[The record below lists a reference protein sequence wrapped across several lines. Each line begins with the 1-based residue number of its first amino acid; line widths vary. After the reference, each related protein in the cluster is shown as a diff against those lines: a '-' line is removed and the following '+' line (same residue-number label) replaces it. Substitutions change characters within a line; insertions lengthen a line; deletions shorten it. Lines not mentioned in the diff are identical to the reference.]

1 MAEYIF
7 SDNQEDI
14 EYYRLR
20 LLEDAFDK
28 KTKSILQ
35 AAGLKKRWKCLEIGP
50 GAGSILQ
57 WMAKIVGDTGIV
69 VGLDKNTKYIQQLD
83 HKPLKIV
90 EGMIQDF
97 KCDEQFDL
105 IHARYV
111 FIHNADAAKIFSK
124 ISELLKPGGTLVIE
138 EPDFT
143 VARWIDV
150 RYKKEGN
157 RVNQA
162 ICRMFQAK
170 GLNPAYGMQVGLDMA
185 SFGLN
190 IDIIDSEMH
199 LEFGGSRVAKVMSA
213 STEALK
219 EKYIETGECSED
231 DIGTYIKGAKDL
243 RSFAIYYATTSIVG
257 TKT

>member
-1 MAEYIF
+1 MTEYIF
-7 SDNQEDI
+7 SDNQEDN

-28 KTKSILQ
+28 KTKIILRG
-35 AAGLKKRWKCLEIGP
+35 AGLKERWKCLEIGP

-69 VGLDKNTKYIQQLD
+69 VGLDKNTKYIKQAD
-83 HKPLKIV
+83 HTPIKIV

-97 KCDEQFDL
+97 RCDEKFDL

-111 FIHNADAAKIFSK
+111 FIHNADAAKIILK
-124 ISELLKPGGTLVIE
+124 TTKLLKPGGRLVIE

-143 VARWIDV
+143 VARWIDD
-150 RYKKEGN
+150 RYEKGGN

-162 ICRMFQAK
+162 ICKMFQAK
-170 GLNPAYGMQVGLDMA
+170 RLNPAYGTQVGLDMA
-185 SFGLN
+185 SSGLN
-190 IDIIDSEMH
+190 IDKIDSEMH
-199 LEFGGSRVAKVMSA
+199 LEFGGSEVARVMSA

-219 EKYIETGECSED
+219 EKYTETGECSED
-231 DIGTYIKGAKDL
+231 DIGTYIKGAKDP
-243 RSFAIYYATTSIVG
+243 RSFATYYATMSIVG
-257 TKT
+257 IKT